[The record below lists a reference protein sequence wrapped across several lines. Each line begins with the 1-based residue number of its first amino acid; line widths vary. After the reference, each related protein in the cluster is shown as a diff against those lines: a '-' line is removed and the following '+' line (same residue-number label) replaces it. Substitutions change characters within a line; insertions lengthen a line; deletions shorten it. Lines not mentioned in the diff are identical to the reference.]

1 MKKIFL
7 SLALALTVS
16 VQAQTKDSIDT
27 AQFAVVYDYT
37 VDTQDD
43 EGAPVRD
50 SIQVAVQVG
59 QRVTK
64 SMPMSRYQAETENT
78 REMPKDEW
86 KNLIATGHQEALT
99 HMPTVWIN
107 HPEGET
113 TVRDVI
119 FPHQFEGYESTPQ
132 WKWNLTTDT
141 LRISGY
147 LCQRAEAT
155 HRGVRWTAWYTEEV
169 PSSVGPWRLRGLP
182 GLIVKATADAHTF
195 ILAEL
200 RREATAITYTPSIK
214 IERMK
219 YNKLVKYRNEVF
231 GSKFY
236 PKYPMHHIAGLSSD
250 FNDFRPYIEQL
261 TVVTNDNGGGYIL
274 ANNLPMLQKAHVYQP
289 LEKK

>member
-1 MKKIFL
+1 MKLLTTLFA
-7 SLALALTVS
+7 LALAVS

-37 VDTQDD
+37 VNTLDD
-43 EGAPVRD
+43 EGAAVCD
-50 SIQVAVQVG
+50 SIQVVVQAG
-59 QRVTK
+59 QRITK
-64 SMPMSRYQAETENT
+64 CMPMSRYQTETGSDVNFRKRVAAAHTET
-78 REMPKDEW
+78 
-86 KNLIATGHQEALT
+86 LT

-195 ILAEL
+195 TLAEL

>member
-7 SLALALTVS
+7 SLALALAVS

-27 AQFAVVYDYT
+27 AQFAAIYDYT
-37 VDTQDD
+37 VRTQDD
-43 EGAPVRD
+43 EGTDVCD
-50 SIQVAVQVG
+50 SIQVVVQVG

-64 SMPMSRYQAETENT
+64 CMPMSRYQAETENT

-113 TVRDVI
+113 TVRDAI
-119 FPHQFEGYESTPQ
+119 FPKEFEGYEPTPSLA
-132 WKWNLTTDT
+132 WTLTADT
-141 LRISGY
+141 LNINGY
-147 LCQRAEAT
+147 RCSRAEVT
-155 HRGVRWTAWYTEEV
+155 FRGVRWTAWYTEEV

-182 GLIVKATADAHTF
+182 GLIVKATGDAHTF
-195 ILAEL
+195 TLTEL
-200 RREATAITYTPSIK
+200 RREASAITYASDVK

-219 YNKLVKYRNEVF
+219 YPKLLKYRNEVF
-231 GSKFY
+231 GSKQY
-236 PKYPMHHIAGLSSD
+236 PKNPAHHLPTNTDMG
-250 FNDFRPYIEQL
+250 IEN
-261 TVVTNDNGGGYIL
+261 VFVIKNESGDGGYIL
-274 ANNLPMLQKAHVYQP
+274 VNDHIHMLQKAHVHQP